1 MKKVSWNS
9 VRDLEIIGSNPVV
22 LNWRY
27 VVLPGWTWTKDNRHY
42 GGDWTIE
49 VRVLFGLIMCG
60 SLFRLQSL
68 RKCCCL
74 HTVFKIPISCNTQQ
88 ILNPGTCQ
96 QACRII
102 QPLEATVQLYHSNH
116 MNLVFIL
123 HSWYVMKLGKI
134 IIHLNS
140 RLCAWV
146 YFLLETSYGSD
157 PDHAKH
163 THQSRV
169 AHALALVLY
178 YRATSTCT
186 PHFWLAWSMSM
197 SMCNISRISK
207 RNK

>member
-1 MKKVSWNS
+1 MEVIEQLRSGYCLDWLCVGLCLDYS
-9 VRDLEIIGSNPVV
+9 
-22 LNWRY
+22 
-27 VVLPGWTWTKDNRHY
+27 HY
-42 GGDWTIE
+42 GNAVVCTLSSKYHATHN
-49 VRVLFGLIMCG
+49 R
-60 SLFRLQSL
+60 S
-68 RKCCCL
+68 
-74 HTVFKIPISCNTQQ
+74 
-88 ILNPGTCQ
+88 LNPGTCQ

-102 QPLEATVQLYHSNH
+102 QLLEATVQLYHSNH

-123 HSWYVMKLGKI
+123 HSWYVMKPGKI
-134 IIHLNS
+134 IMHLNT

-146 YFLLETSYGSD
+146 YFLLETSYSSD

-169 AHALALVLY
+169 AHAHALVLY

-186 PHFWLAWSMSM
+186 PHCWLAWSMSM